1 MIVDVISDAEL
12 GRILRVYGDQPQ
24 RAANAM
30 IELIAQLE
38 SGERLDLLSLK
49 ELEPSNI
56 DSVKMAIAPNDIGL
70 TSSDEMN
77 YSWELRAE
85 SWATVRGLLV
95 PFTSYL
101 APAGSQWLG
110 GRRSSV
116 PGDETGRGLNVL
128 FSSSKAN
135 GW

>member
-12 GRILRVYGDQPQ
+12 GRILRVYGDHPE

-49 ELEPSNI
+49 ELEPSNL
-56 DSVKMAIAPNDIGL
+56 DSVSMAIASNDIGL
-70 TSSDEMN
+70 TSLDEKN

-85 SWATVRGLLV
+85 SWTMVRGLLV

-101 APAGSQWLG
+101 APAGSHWLG
-110 GRRSSV
+110 GPQSSV
-116 PGDETGRGLNVL
+116 PGNEMGRGLNVL

>member
-38 SGERLDLLSLK
+38 SGERFDLLSLK
-49 ELEPSNI
+49 ELEPSNV
-56 DSVKMAIAPNDIGL
+56 DSVRMADVSNDVGL
-70 TSSDEMN
+70 TSLDEKN
-77 YSWELRAE
+77 YSWELSTE
-85 SWATVRGLLV
+85 SWTTVRGLLV

-101 APAGSQWLG
+101 APAGSRWLG
-110 GRRSSV
+110 GPQASI
-116 PGDETGRGLNVL
+116 PGYGMGRGLNVL